1 MAITY
6 AVTIPIPSTFDG
18 FPTLTLSQNEDSILA
33 SRVSN
38 RDETALEQIYR
49 AHGGAVKA
57 MARRVLRDDALAE
70 DVVQDVFVSFW
81 NAAHKYDPD
90 RGSIRTYLLTI
101 AHRRSVDIVRSEE
114 ARSAREENTPP
125 APPPIDLESEVWLRS
140 QSEQVRRAVAGLR
153 ADERE
158 AISLAYFG
166 GLSYVD
172 VARTLGQPEGTIKSR
187 IRNGMK
193 KLSDELGTV
202 AS

>member
-1 MAITY
+1 MTITY
-6 AVTIPIPSTFDG
+6 ARPIAIPSTPDG
-18 FPTLTLSQNEDSILA
+18 FRALIRPERGDAVLA
-33 SRVSN
+33 DRVSN
-38 RDETALEQIYR
+38 GEEAALEEIYR

-57 MARRVLRDDALAE
+57 VARRVLRDDALAE

-81 NAAHKYDPD
+81 KAAHKFDAG

-101 AHRRSVDIVRSEE
+101 AHRRAVDIVRSEQ

-125 APPPIDLESEVWLRS
+125 QPPPIDLESEVWLRS

-153 ADERE
+153 PDERE

-172 VARTLGQPEGTIKSR
+172 VARALGQPEGTIKSR
-187 IRNGMK
+187 IRNGMR
-193 KLSDELGTV
+193 KLSDELGVV